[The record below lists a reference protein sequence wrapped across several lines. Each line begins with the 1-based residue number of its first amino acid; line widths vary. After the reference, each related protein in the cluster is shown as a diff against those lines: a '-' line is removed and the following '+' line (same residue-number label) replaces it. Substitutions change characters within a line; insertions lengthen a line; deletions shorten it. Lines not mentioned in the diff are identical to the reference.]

1 MLILK
6 SRLKIINSTS
16 KPQSG
21 FDWTFRSRSRP
32 TYSVKHPERFMMTY
46 FHTAHTNL
54 IPPWLTRAQFASKK
68 PWNNREMI
76 AETRSLI
83 FW

>member
-1 MLILK
+1 M
-6 SRLKIINSTS
+6 NSTS

-32 TYSVKHPERFMMTY
+32 TYSVKHPVLLLCRRRERFMMTY

-54 IPPWLTRAQFASKK
+54 IPPWLTRTQFASKK
-68 PWNNREMI
+68 TWNNREMI
-76 AETRSLI
+76 AETRNLI